1 MKRSRKIVYIG
12 LLVSQALVLH
22 IFENMIPVPFVT
34 PGAKL
39 GLANLVTVLALYTLS
54 KKETLLVLFLR
65 LTLGSIFGGS
75 LSAFMYSAA
84 GGILSFLA
92 MVLIKEL
99 FKDKISIIGVS
110 ASGAVFH
117 NVGQILVASAIVHNI
132 GVTLYLPVLSI
143 VGIVTGIFIG
153 ITSNY
158 LVEHLRKIPYFEQ
171 VTWGK

>member
-1 MKRSRKIVYIG
+1 M
-12 LLVSQALVLH
+12 
-22 IFENMIPVPFVT
+22 
-34 PGAKL
+34 
-39 GLANLVTVLALYTLS
+39 TVLALYTLS
-54 KKETLLVLFLR
+54 KKEALLVLFLR

-84 GGILSFLA
+84 GGILSFLS
-92 MVLIKEL
+92 MVFIKEV

-117 NVGQILVASAIVHNI
+117 NIGQILVASAIVHNI

-158 LVEHLRKIPYFEQ
+158 LVEHLKKIPYFKQ
-171 VTWGK
+171 VT

>member
-110 ASGAVFH
+110 AYGAVFH

-158 LVEHLRKIPYFEQ
+158 LVEHLRKIPYFKQ
-171 VTWGK
+171 VT

>member
-54 KKETLLVLFLR
+54 KKEALLVLFLR

-84 GGILSFLA
+84 GGILSFLS
-92 MVLIKEL
+92 MVFIKEV
-99 FKDKISIIGVS
+99 FKDKISI
-110 ASGAVFH
+110 
-117 NVGQILVASAIVHNI
+117 I

-158 LVEHLRKIPYFEQ
+158 LVEHLKKIPYFKQ